1 MPTLMSPPRRG
12 QRTESVPARKRWTRA
27 ECEMLERAGFLPQ
40 RYELIAGEIYDKM
53 TVNPPHSITLMI
65 LAIWLEQVFG
75 RPFVRTQDPIHL
87 PHEESKPEPDVI
99 VMREPVTIYHQQHPS
114 PTDLLLVAE
123 VSDSTLAFDL
133 KEKAALYARAGIAE
147 YWVADVVGR
156 RFLVHRQPTSR
167 GYQEITIYTE
177 NETLSPLARPE
188 SSVCVADLLPSI

>member
-53 TVNPPHSITLMI
+53 TVNPPHCITLLL
-65 LAIWLEQVFG
+65 LAEWLVAVFG
-75 RPFVRTQDPIHL
+75 FLHTRTQDPIHL
-87 PHEESKPEPDVI
+87 PHEESKPEPDVA
-99 VMREPVTIYHQQHPS
+99 VTREPVTAYRQQHPAPS
-114 PTDLLLVAE
+114 DLLLVAE

-133 KEKAALYARAGIAE
+133 NQKAALYARAGIAD

-156 RFLVHRQPTSR
+156 RFLVHRQPTPN
-167 GYQEITIYTE
+167 GYQEITVYTE
-177 NETLSPLARPE
+177 DETLSPLARPE
-188 SSVCVADLLPSI
+188 ASVRVADLLPSI